1 MKHERYLLD
10 TNICAFILR
19 GRYDLDKKLKEVGID
34 NCFVSEIT
42 VAELLY
48 GAVWSGSDKNL
59 KLTKKFCNKIEVLPI
74 YDNLMEY
81 AKQKSELRRQGLLI
95 DDFDLLIGCT
105 AIVNDL
111 ILVTDNVKHFNR
123 LPVEIQNWVE
133 R

>member
-1 MKHERYLLD
+1 
-10 TNICAFILR
+10 
-19 GRYDLDKKLKEVGID
+19 
-34 NCFVSEIT
+34 
-42 VAELLY
+42 
-48 GAVWSGSDKNL
+48 
-59 KLTKKFCNKIEVLPI
+59 
-74 YDNLMEY
+74 MEY
-81 AKQKSELRRQGLLI
+81 AKQKSELRRQGSLI